1 MGTSSSLNATS
12 FVYSQTRRDSY
23 FESILTTCVDVY
35 NAIIGS
41 AIQLT
46 NDENTIR
53 DEFLKYLQ
61 DIYFKQSHELKNL
74 KFDKETCENTGR
86 ADIRVLPTKAEYIND
101 EEYYVIECKRLDSKK
116 LYGTSGLNAEY
127 VKNGICRFVSGY
139 YSTYYG
145 CNAMFGF
152 VVEHVDM
159 ENDIVNNINSML
171 NVTMTNDHDVDVNAN
186 VIQQMCNQDF
196 ANSYPYSYISTH
208 TRISDKSDKEEIVLY
223 HLMFDFSNNII

>member
-1 MGTSSSLNATS
+1 MTTISGMNAAS
-12 FVYSQTRRDSY
+12 FVYSSTRRDTY
-23 FESILTTCVDVY
+23 FETVLTTCVEVY
-35 NAIIGS
+35 KEIINS
-41 AIQLT
+41 SIELED
-46 NDENTIR
+46 NENKIR
-53 DEFLKYLQ
+53 DKFLKYLQ
-61 DIYFKQSHELKNL
+61 NLDFKKSHELKNL
-74 KFDKETCENTGR
+74 KFDKETAENAGR
-86 ADIRVLPTKAEYIND
+86 ADIRVLPTKDEYIND
-101 EEYYVIECKRLDSKK
+101 EEYYLIECKRLNSQN
-116 LYGTSGLNAEY
+116 LNGISGLNAEY

-139 YSTYYG
+139 YSTHYG
-145 CNAMFGF
+145 CNALFGF

-208 TRISDKSDKEEIVLY
+208 THISGSELVLY

>member
-1 MGTSSSLNATS
+1 MAMDVTLNATT
-12 FVYSQTRRDSY
+12 FVYSQIRRDSY
-23 FESILTTCVDVY
+23 FESILISCVDAY
-35 NAIIGS
+35 NDIVGS
-41 AIQLT
+41 PNKL
-46 NDENTIR
+46 ENNENKIR
-53 DEFLKYLQ
+53 DRFLKLLQ
-61 DIYFKQSHELKNL
+61 DLNFKQSHKLKNL

-101 EEYYVIECKRLDSKK
+101 EEYYIIECKRLDSKN

-171 NVTMTNDHDVDVNAN
+171 NVTMTNDHDVDVNAS

-196 ANSYPYSYISTH
+196 ANSYPYSYLSTH
-208 TRISDKSDKEEIVLY
+208 THISGKELVLY
-223 HLMFDFSNNII
+223 HLMFDFSNNIV

>member
-1 MGTSSSLNATS
+1 MATSSSLNAAS
-12 FVYSQTRRDSY
+12 FVYSQTRREFY
-23 FESILTTCVDVY
+23 FESILTTCVEVY
-35 NAIIGS
+35 RVIIDSAVAI
-41 AIQLT
+41 A
-46 NDENTIR
+46 NNENLIR
-53 DEFLKYLQ
+53 DVFLTCLQCVKFKKKYG
-61 DIYFKQSHELKNL
+61 LKHL
-74 KFDKETCENTGR
+74 KFDKETIENTGR

-101 EEYYVIECKRLDSKK
+101 EEYYIIECKRLDSKN

-127 VKNGICRFVSGY
+127 VKNGVCRFVSGY

-186 VIQQMCNQDF
+186 AIQQMCYKDF

-208 TRISDKSDKEEIVLY
+208 THISGKELVLY

>member
-1 MGTSSSLNATS
+1 MTMDTTLNAAT

-23 FESILTTCVDVY
+23 FESIMTTCVDVY
-35 NAIIGS
+35 HAIIGS
-41 AIQLT
+41 AIQLA

-61 DIYFKQSHELKNL
+61 DMCFKQSHELKNL
-74 KFDKETCENTGR
+74 KFDKETSENNGR
-86 ADIRVLPTKAEYIND
+86 ADIRVLPTKDEYIND
-101 EEYYVIECKRLDSKK
+101 EEYYIIECKRLDSHNTK
-116 LYGTSGLNAEY
+116 GTTGLIAEY

-159 ENDIVNNINSML
+159 ENDIVNSINSML
-171 NVTMTNDHDVDVNAN
+171 NVTMTNDHDIDVNAN
-186 VIQQMCNQDF
+186 VIQQMSYQDF
-196 ANSYPYSYISTH
+196 ANSYPYSYVSTH
-208 TRISDKSDKEEIVLY
+208 THVSGKEIVLY

>member
-12 FVYSQTRRDSY
+12 FVYSQTRRDSC
-23 FESILTTCVDVY
+23 FESILTTCVEVY
-35 NAIIGS
+35 RTIIGS
-41 AIQLT
+41 AIALA
-46 NDENTIR
+46 NNENLIR
-53 DEFLKYLQ
+53 DVFLACLQ
-61 DIYFKQSHELKNL
+61 CVKFKKKCGLKHL
-74 KFDKETCENTGR
+74 KFDKETIENTGR

-101 EEYYVIECKRLDSKK
+101 EEYYIIECKRLDSKN
-116 LYGTSGLNAEY
+116 LYGISGLNAEY

-171 NVTMTNDHDVDVNAN
+171 NVTMTNDRDVDVNAN

-196 ANSYPYSYISTH
+196 ANSYPYSYISIHTH
-208 TRISDKSDKEEIVLY
+208 ISGNELVLY

>member
-1 MGTSSSLNATS
+1 MAMDMTLNATT
-12 FVYSQTRRDSY
+12 FVYSQIRRDSY
-23 FESILTTCVDVY
+23 FESILISCVDVY
-35 NAIIGS
+35 NDIVGS
-41 AIQLT
+41 PNKL
-46 NDENTIR
+46 ENNENKIR
-53 DEFLKYLQ
+53 DRFLKLLQ
-61 DIYFKQSHELKNL
+61 DLNFKQSHKLKNL

-101 EEYYVIECKRLDSKK
+101 EEYYIIECKRLDSKN

-186 VIQQMCNQDF
+186 VIQQLCNQDF
-196 ANSYPYSYISTH
+196 ANSYPYSYLSTH
-208 TRISDKSDKEEIVLY
+208 THISGKELVLY
-223 HLMFDFSNNII
+223 HLMFDFSNNIV